1 MGALAIGNVKYQTER
16 GLFELM
22 LTSEKA
28 VYLDMRAAF
37 AEARKHAGLA

>member
-1 MGALAIGNVKYQTER
+1 
-16 GLFELM
+16 M
-22 LTSEKA
+22 LSSEKT